1 MIKQAIAILLSIIIA
16 IYPPL
21 AYANAPTSW
30 TATKVNAVGS
40 TTFVEA
46 VKGNKK
52 SLAKIAPTV
61 GMVGKFL
68 RTANGL
74 SLLHT
79 TVTTMLDGVDWVMT
93 DGSAI
98 KYKDSAQGFEYIF
111 YGKSFTSAEEAC
123 NYAKSTAFLDKQNR
137 FYSRLSISYGS
148 DRGKYYLAINH
159 YNNGWSFN
167 CVISIDYLYNKDEK
181 IPNGWK
187 ASWSGYK
194 YAKGEIIEK
203 TLPIEAVAEQAI
215 AQARQGNK
223 EAQAGIEQAVREA
236 IKAGTYNNILQT
248 NAVPINGED
257 GLAGENG
264 KDGKDGVDGKDAP
277 PLDVSSIINAIS
289 SLANRIS
296 SSFDRLAGKQDQIIS
311 EQQTTTRVINTQTDE
326 ILERQKQ
333 TKIAIDEM
341 LVQGKLVN
349 TNIDRVID
357 ELRTNKDVT
366 KVGLDNIHDALE
378 KGLNGELINSKID
391 EAIEQAKIN
400 NKNATD
406 AFKDAINKQLE
417 AQARENEKVVSS
429 IKDIGSAIAEL
440 QRQQEQA
447 RAEAKADA
455 KANTDRIVE
464 AIEAAKDKTR
474 EQKEEQTQEKAKPF
488 DLPDFCTWA
497 SSMCDFTSWM
507 MQPYT
512 DEPQDYE
519 VRNASL
525 ADAGLDFDRY
535 ESKINFQGQCPTGD
549 FSFTIFNKT
558 ISKPIPYHHFCDFL
572 EQIAPWLLS
581 LTYLSSAFFIVRSI

>member
-1 MIKQAIAILLSIIIA
+1 MTKQITAILLSIIIA
-16 IYPPL
+16 TYPPL
-21 AYANAPTSW
+21 AYASVASW

-46 VKGNKK
+46 IKGNKK
-52 SLAKIAPTV
+52 SIAKITPSVSAV
-61 GMVGKFL
+61 SKFL
-68 RTANGL
+68 RTSNGL
-74 SLLHT
+74 SLLHS
-79 TVTTMLDGVDWVMT
+79 TVSTLLDGVDWVMT

-123 NYAKSTAFLDKQNR
+123 NYAKSPAFLDRRGQ
-137 FYSRLSISYGS
+137 FYSRLSSRYGS
-148 DRGKYYLAINH
+148 DRGKYYLGINH

-167 CVISIDYLYNKDEK
+167 CVISVDYISNKNNI
-181 IPNGWK
+181 IP
-187 ASWSGYK
+187 SGYKESYSGSK

-203 TLPIEAVAEQAI
+203 TLPLDSVAQQAI
-215 AQARQGNK
+215 AQAKQGNK
-223 EAQAGIEQAVREA
+223 EAQAALEQVVREA
-236 IKAGTYNNILQT
+236 IKAGSYNETLETNATIINDQT
-248 NAVPINGED
+248 NTNETSQT
-257 GLAGENG
+257 NQNS
-264 KDGKDGVDGKDAP
+264 KDETNKKAP
-277 PLDVSSIINAIS
+277 PLDISSITNAIS

-296 SSFDRLAGKQDQIIS
+296 SDLARLAGKQDQIIS

-326 ILERQKQ
+326 ILERQKK

-417 AQARENEKVVSS
+417 AQARENEKIVSS
-429 IKDIGSAIAEL
+429 VTDIESAIAEL

-447 RAEAKADA
+447 MAQAKADA

-464 AIEAAKDKTR
+464 AIEATKDKIR
-474 EQKEEQTQEKAKPF
+474 EEEQEKAKPF
-488 DLPDFCTWA
+488 ELPEFCDWA
-497 SSMCDFTSWM
+497 KEVCDFMEDEKPDNTEIDLHEQLPRQVDTSIRFGGHC
-507 MQPYT
+507 P
-512 DEPQDYE
+512 
-519 VRNASL
+519 
-525 ADAGLDFDRY
+525 ADVTIDGVVF
-535 ESKINFQGQCPTGD
+535 GQNI
-549 FSFTIFNKT
+549 SFTLMNFN
-558 ISKPIPYHHFCDFL
+558 SLCFVLSNYVKPIVIMMASY
-572 EQIAPWLLS
+572 
-581 LTYLSSAFFIVRSI
+581 SAVMILGGRNESG

>member
-1 MIKQAIAILLSIIIA
+1 MTKQITAILLSIIIA

-21 AYANAPTSW
+21 VYASATSW

-46 VKGNKK
+46 IKGNKK
-52 SLAKIAPTV
+52 SIAKITPSVSAV
-61 GMVGKFL
+61 SKFL
-68 RTANGL
+68 RTSNGL
-74 SLLHT
+74 SLLHS
-79 TVTTMLDGVDWVMT
+79 TVSTLLDGVDWVMT

-123 NYAKSTAFLDKQNR
+123 NYAKSPAFLDGQRK
-137 FYSRLSISYGS
+137 FYSRLSSGYGS
-148 DRGKYYLAINH
+148 DRGKYYLGIDH
-159 YNNGWSFN
+159 YDNGWSFR
-167 CVISIDYLYNKDEK
+167 CVISVDYILNKNNI
-181 IPNGWK
+181 IP
-187 ASWSGYK
+187 SGYKDSYSGSK

-203 TLPIEAVAEQAI
+203 TLPLDSVAQQAI
-215 AQARQGNK
+215 AKAKQGNK
-223 EAQAGIEQAVREA
+223 EAQAGLEQVVREA
-236 IKAGTYNNILQT
+236 IKAGSYNETLETNATIINDQT
-248 NAVPINGED
+248 NETSQTNQNSKDETNKKVPPID
-257 GLAGENG
+257 I
-264 KDGKDGVDGKDAP
+264 
-277 PLDVSSIINAIS
+277 SSITNAIS

-296 SSFDRLAGKQDQIIS
+296 SDFDRLARKQDQIIS

-326 ILERQKQ
+326 ILERQKK

-417 AQARENEKVVSS
+417 AQARENEKIVSS
-429 IKDIGSAIAEL
+429 VKDIESAIAEL

-447 RAEAKADA
+447 RAQAKADA

-464 AIEAAKDKTR
+464 AIEATKDKIMD
-474 EQKEEQTQEKAKPF
+474 EEQEKAKPF
-488 DLPDFCTWA
+488 ELPEFCDWA
-497 SSMCDFTSWM
+497 KEVCDFMEDEKPDNTEIDLHEQLPRQVDTSIRFGGHC
-507 MQPYT
+507 P
-512 DEPQDYE
+512 
-519 VRNASL
+519 
-525 ADAGLDFDRY
+525 ADVTIDGVVF
-535 ESKINFQGQCPTGD
+535 GQNI
-549 FSFTIFNKT
+549 SFTLMSFNNLCS
-558 ISKPIPYHHFCDFL
+558 ILSNYVKPIVIMMASY
-572 EQIAPWLLS
+572 
-581 LTYLSSAFFIVRSI
+581 SAVMILGGRNESG